1 MTTRVSNSLF
11 FAHQRA
17 MQRGLNLHF
26 SPRSF
31 NGFSSSSSSMMIM
44 EWKLWVIFAAA
55 RSKALEPIFL
65 NIVRKFSF
73 ASFFIYDYVCLL
85 VSRVGSKLCLMNQ
98 IPICRVPRVSN
109 ETRGLWVLRQ
119 VGKPCLWFFFFS
131 FFLQRELA
139 NFKSTLAFASEPTTT
154 QRAEKWKSHWKIPV
168 LLYSIG

>member
-65 NIVRKFSF
+65 NIVRKLSF
-73 ASFFIYDYVCLL
+73 VTFFIYDYLIYNKQDWNKSMTAKRSLQLKTHNLQKIFDQTSHCAKFLEAASVWSFL
-85 VSRVGSKLCLMNQ
+85 
-98 IPICRVPRVSN
+98 
-109 ETRGLWVLRQ
+109 TRYDQFRSCWPVEKRKQ
-119 VGKPCLWFFFFS
+119 FGKI
-131 FFLQRELA
+131 
-139 NFKSTLAFASEPTTT
+139 
-154 QRAEKWKSHWKIPV
+154 WKE
-168 LLYSIG
+168 G